1 MNLNNNLLS
10 DAGIPTG
17 KQFEEKMLSYVRV
30 IGLTNI
36 DMVLPELS
44 ITCYDP
50 MHANLHE
57 HILSLVLRVV
67 LA

>member
-36 DMVLPELS
+36 DMVFS
-44 ITCYDP
+44 
-50 MHANLHE
+50 ANLHE